1 MELHISPPD
10 VYKFIYHRKQM
21 QECLICAVLA
31 SGKMVTQQVEMR
43 SEDQNCCFYWVDWEN
58 NPEQETNFS
67 PEHIEYHASI
77 YQHHTNLPPERAVL
91 VERIEY
97 SDNQISASWQFQEKQ
112 ECNRS
117 LQCVVEESNE
127 QKVTRLFKEMFAE
140 LDKDVYSKEKLAEI
154 GFRLREALGKQFPEM
169 SDR

>member
-1 MELHISPPD
+1 M
-10 VYKFIYHRKQM
+10 
-21 QECLICAVLA
+21 CAVLA
-31 SGKMVTQQVEMR
+31 SGKMVTQQVEMK
-43 SEDQNCCFYWVDWEN
+43 SEDQDCCFYWVDCVN
-58 NPEQETNFS
+58 ADEQKFDIDPN
-67 PEHIEYHASI
+67 HIEYHASV
-77 YQHHTNLPPERAVL
+77 YRHHTNIPPERAML

-112 ECNRS
+112 ECDRS

-154 GFRLREALGKQFPEM
+154 GFRLKEALGKQFPEM